1 MYHLLL
7 VRYGEISLKGRNR
20 KMFEDILLDNIKT
33 ALQGI
38 LVHDIHKT
46 FGRLYIETDHWQQA
60 AERLQRVFGIVSLSP
75 VLKAELHGSHQ
86 SCRCKGYG
94 RCQRQTLRWKPGAE
108 QVPLTSPELS
118 RTLGACCS
126 PAGLSWMCISPM

>member
-20 KMFEDILLDNIKT
+20 KMFEDILLGNIKT

-60 AERLQRVFGIVSLSP
+60 AERLQRVFGIVSP
-75 VLKAELHGSHQ
+75 FTGAQGRTAYGSHQ

-94 RCQRQTLRWKPGAE
+94 RCQRQDL
-108 QVPLTSPELS
+108 
-118 RTLGACCS
+118 
-126 PAGLSWMCISPM
+126 

>member
-20 KMFEDILLDNIKT
+20 KMFEDILLGNIRT

-60 AERLQRVFGIVSLSP
+60 RALQRVFGIVSLSP
-75 VLKAELHGSHQ
+75 VLKAELHTEAIKAAAVKVMADASAKTFKVET
-86 SCRCKGYG
+86 RRPNK
-94 RCQRQTLRWKPGAE
+94 AF
-108 QVPLTSPELS
+108 PLTSPELS
-118 RTLGACCS
+118 RTLRACAAV
-126 PAGLSWMCISPM
+126 PAWALCGCA